1 VLGKCPMR
9 MLALLSVVGLV
20 IAASPAPADEA
31 AAWAALRS
39 GGHVALMRHT
49 EAPGGAGDPPGFK
62 LDDCATQ
69 RNLSGKGRDD
79 AKAAGERLKAEGVTI
94 GKVLSSPW
102 CRSVDTAALMD
113 VGPVEI
119 APTLGNAFVLG
130 DQRDALTEGARQVI
144 QAWKGPGT
152 LLAVTHGANIQ
163 ALTGVNPAQGEIVV
177 VAPSADG
184 AIREIGRIAV
194 PDR

>member
-1 VLGKCPMR
+1 MR